1 MATQI
6 AALNVKL
13 QATTGSFWS
22 AMTKATKPVEAFGSS
37 VLGATSKIASFAAPL
52 AALAMG
58 GGLLAFAGATFAAVD
73 AQADLADKLGISTQK
88 LIGLQHAAKYA
99 GSDAETLNG
108 SLQKM
113 MVNLDG
119 AASGGGS
126 NPFAKLGLDAKALAS
141 MSPDQAF
148 YAIADGFSKVDNASQ
163 RAALAQDIFGKS
175 GSSLVQMLSGGTAG
189 LAAMQA
195 EAERL
200 GLTFSR
206 LDAEKVAQAKDSL
219 DRVTDTLTGGMQT
232 AVIQLAPYI
241 QGLADMFTEMATSGG
256 GLGPKVVAGI
266 EYLAQGIAYAA
277 DVLTVFKAGFYALKT
292 GIAAVCWFGIKQI
305 QALAVPLLTLIGL
318 IPGMGSAC
326 DSAKAFIQGF
336 ADGVKDE
343 MMTAAGQTATAWN
356 DALDGKNSKAVTKF
370 FGEIKD
376 KSTAAATAAV
386 ANVPKMKG
394 AFEDMGA
401 GLVKVTE
408 TLDKLKKE
416 LATFGQTD
424 SQKQLG
430 ELKALGAG
438 PDQLKQAED
447 TLAKL
452 DALNAAKKQA
462 DEMQSKAKSI
472 FDETRTPMEKYTT
485 QIDEL
490 SGLLNGGAID
500 WDTYGRAVRA
510 ARVDLEGTAKA
521 PDLKAPELIAA
532 GTAQAIRFA
541 YDQASGSRT
550 LRDDM
555 PKQTL
560 LVAKDQ
566 RDYLETIARNTQGI
580 SGGAGYAVVTIP

>member
-1 MATQI
+1 MA
-6 AALNVKL
+6 
-13 QATTGSFWS
+13 GW
-22 AMTKATKPVEAFGSS
+22 
-37 VLGATSKIASFAAPL
+37 
-52 AALAMG
+52 
-58 GGLLAFAGATFAAVD
+58 
-73 AQADLADKLGISTQK
+73 
-88 LIGLQHAAKYA
+88 
-99 GSDAETLNG
+99 
-108 SLQKM
+108 
-113 MVNLDG
+113 
-119 AASGGGS
+119 
-126 NPFAKLGLDAKALAS
+126 
-141 MSPDQAF
+141 
-148 YAIADGFSKVDNASQ
+148 
-163 RAALAQDIFGKS
+163 
-175 GSSLVQMLSGGTAG
+175 
-189 LAAMQA
+189 
-195 EAERL
+195 
-200 GLTFSR
+200 
-206 LDAEKVAQAKDSL
+206 
-219 DRVTDTLTGGMQT
+219 
-232 AVIQLAPYI
+232 
-241 QGLADMFTEMATSGG
+241 
-256 GLGPKVVAGI
+256 
-266 EYLAQGIAYAA
+266 
-277 DVLTVFKAGFYALKT
+277 YALKT
-292 GIAAVCWFGIKQI
+292 GIALVVWAGIKLI
-305 QALAVPLLTLIGL
+305 QLLAEPLLTLIGL
-318 IPGMGSAC
+318 IPGMGTAC

-343 MMTAAGQTATAWN
+343 MMTAAADTSNAWN

-386 ANVPKMKG
+386 NSVPKMKG
-394 AFEDMGA
+394 AFEGMGA

-438 PDQLKQAED
+438 PDQIKQAED
-447 TLAKL
+447 MLGKL
-452 DALNAAKKQA
+452 DALNSAKKAQ
-462 DEMQSKAKSI
+462 DDMQSKAKSI
-472 FDETRTPMEKYTT
+472 FDETRTPMEKYTS

-560 LVAKDQ
+560 LVAQDQ
-566 RDYLETIARNTQGI
+566 RDYLEVIERNTRNM